1 MPTRQAK
8 SPKARTVEHTLDFS
22 LRRKKLTL
30 AGIVVLIAALLYPL
44 SYKYFLSQEQDQWQG
59 KMSLYRS
66 TIVSTLDRFSYLPV
80 VLSQDTL
87 VTEALQSLDTDDVNA
102 KLKLFAENAGL
113 DAIFLMNTDGVT
125 IAASNAGTQ
134 QSFVGQDY
142 SFRPY
147 FTLALSE
154 RQGRFYA
161 IGSTTGIPG
170 YFLASP
176 VMSDQGDTIGVLA
189 IKIDLRP
196 LEETWQQSGERV
208 LLSNSDGVVLLASDP
223 AWRYRSLSAL
233 SADQWQRIQSTR
245 QFPDQDLLPLDW
257 SKGADGRVTLQ
268 GTQAIHLSEA
278 LLQHGWDLHYLAG
291 DEPVTTR
298 SWLAT
303 VIMLVAGFCLLALDQ
318 YRERQRIRVALRKS
332 EVEEENLRRANTQL
346 AAEIADRRKAEQQL
360 ERTQDELE
368 RASRLAALGELSAS
382 VTHEVGQPITAMRN
396 HLMAAEF
403 SGEVD
408 QKYLSPL
415 TSLVAR
421 MEGITKQLKFFGQPD
436 KEVMRDAD
444 ITTALREALALVQPN
459 IDRAA
464 VELKIA
470 LPDKPVLVQG
480 NRLKLEQVMT
490 NILRNAIDAMEG
502 MPEATLEVSAGIAQ
516 DRAWFEIADTG
527 HGLGSATLADL
538 QEPFT
543 TTRASGHGMGLG
555 LAISA
560 QILKEHNGQ
569 MSARDNTPA
578 GTVFRVEIP
587 ALPEQSED
595 ES

>member
-1 MPTRQAK
+1 MN
-8 SPKARTVEHTLDFS
+8 FS
-22 LRRKKLTL
+22 FPRKKLYL
-30 AGIVVLIAALLYPL
+30 AGVVVLIAALLYPL

-66 TIVSTLDRFSYLPV
+66 TIVSTLDRFSYLSV

-87 VTEALQSLDTDDVNA
+87 VTEALQTLDTADVNA
-102 KLKLFAENAGL
+102 KLKLFADNAGL

-176 VMSDQGDTIGVLA
+176 VISAQGETTGVLA

-196 LEETWQQSGERV
+196 LEKTWQDSGERV
-208 LLSNSDGVVLLASDP
+208 LLTNSDGVVLLASDP
-223 AWRYRSLSAL
+223 AWRYRSLAVL
-233 SADQWQRIQSTR
+233 NADQRRRIQSTR
-245 QFPDQDLLPLDW
+245 QFPNQDLLPLDW
-257 SKGADGRVTLQ
+257 SKRADGRVTLQ
-268 GTQAIHLSEA
+268 GTPAIHLSED
-278 LLQHGWDLHYLAG
+278 LQQHGWELHYLAG

-318 YRERQRIRVALRKS
+318 YRKRQRIRVALRKS

-368 RASRLAALGELSAS
+368 RASRLVALGELSAS

-403 SGEVD
+403 SGDVD
-408 QKYLSPL
+408 QKFLAPM

-436 KEVMRDAD
+436 KDVMRAVD

-459 IDRAA
+459 IDRGA
-464 VELKIA
+464 VTLNITV
-470 LPDKPVLVQG
+470 PDTPVLVQG

-502 MPEATLEVSAGIAQ
+502 MSDATLDVSAGVAQ
-516 DRAWFEIADTG
+516 DLAWLEIADTG
-527 HGLGSATLADL
+527 HGMGSATLAEL

-569 MSARDNTPA
+569 MTAQANTTT

-587 ALPEQSED
+587 AISMHSE
-595 ES
+595 ERT